1 MTDKPRLQL
10 ALDHTVLASALQTVE
25 LLHPHVDIIE
35 AGTILCFSA
44 GLQAVSTLRARC
56 PQHQLVAD
64 LKVADAGATLAEQ
77 AFSQGANWMT
87 VICAAPLA
95 TMASALEVA
104 QRYQGDIQIELF
116 GRWTLDDARAW
127 RELGIKQA
135 IYHRGRDA
143 QASGQTWGQQDLDTM
158 KALSDLGIEL
168 SITGGITPTDLPLFK
183 QIAVTAFIAGRALAD
198 AADPVAAAR
207 QFHTAINDIWR
218 PGYAPASIGNL

>member
-1 MTDKPRLQL
+1 MTIKPRLQL
-10 ALDHTVLASALQTVE
+10 ALDHTRLDAALQTVE
-25 LLHPHVDIIE
+25 RLHPHVDIIE
-35 AGTILCFSA
+35 AGTILCISA
-44 GLQAVSTLRARC
+44 GIQAVSALRERC
-56 PQHQLVAD
+56 PQHTLVAD

-104 QRYQGDIQIELF
+104 EHHRGEIQIELF
-116 GRWTLDDARAW
+116 GRWTLDDAKAW
-127 RELGIKQA
+127 RDLGIKQA

-168 SITGGITPTDLPLFK
+168 SVTGGIVPADLPLFK
-183 QIAVTAFIAGRALAD
+183 DIAVTAFIAGRALAE
-198 AADPVAAAR
+198 AADPVLAAR
-207 QFHTAINDIWR
+207 QFHIAIDDIWR
-218 PGYAPASIGNL
+218 S

>member
-1 MTDKPRLQL
+1 MTIKPRLQL
-10 ALDHTVLASALQTVE
+10 ALDHTRLDAALQTVE
-25 LLHPHVDIIE
+25 RLHPHVDIIE
-35 AGTILCFSA
+35 AGTILCISA
-44 GLQAVSTLRARC
+44 GIQAVSALRERC
-56 PQHQLVAD
+56 PQHTLVAD

-104 QRYQGDIQIELF
+104 ERHRGEIQIELF
-116 GRWTLDDARAW
+116 GRWTLDDAKAW
-127 RELGIKQA
+127 RDLGIKQA

-168 SITGGITPTDLPLFK
+168 SVTGGIVPADLPLFK
-183 QIAVTAFIAGRALAD
+183 DIAVTAFIAGRALAE
-198 AADPVAAAR
+198 AADPVVAAR
-207 QFHTAINDIWR
+207 QFHTAIDDIWR
-218 PGYAPASIGNL
+218 S

>member
-1 MTDKPRLQL
+1 MTTKPRLQL
-10 ALDHTVLASALQTVE
+10 ALDHTKLDAALQTVE
-25 LLHPHVDIIE
+25 RLHPHVDIIE
-35 AGTILCFSA
+35 AGTILCISA
-44 GLQAVSTLRARC
+44 GIQAVSALRQRC
-56 PQHQLVAD
+56 PQHTLVAD

-104 QRYQGDIQIELF
+104 ERHRGEIQIELF
-116 GRWTLDDARAW
+116 GHWTLEDAKAW
-127 RELGIKQA
+127 RDLGIKQA

-168 SITGGITPTDLPLFK
+168 SVTGGIRPIDLPLFK
-183 QIAVTAFIAGRALAD
+183 DIAVTAFIAGRALAE
-198 AADPVAAAR
+198 AANPVDAAR
-207 QFHTAINDIWR
+207 QFHTAIDDIWR
-218 PGYAPASIGNL
+218 H